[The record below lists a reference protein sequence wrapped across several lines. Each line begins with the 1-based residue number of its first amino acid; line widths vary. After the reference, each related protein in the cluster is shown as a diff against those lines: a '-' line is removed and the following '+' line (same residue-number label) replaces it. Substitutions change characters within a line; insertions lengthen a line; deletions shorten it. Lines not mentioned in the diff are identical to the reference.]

1 MRSRRQIP
9 GRACALALL
18 AGIALGPAVPAAA
31 GEPPEPVGPH
41 LPERVRGLLLQ
52 EMNAI
57 LDASQEIL
65 AALVRG
71 QHQRV
76 AEQAQAIHDSFIL
89 KQQMTDADRQ
99 ALMAA
104 VPAGFVDRDRAF
116 HRLTGRLAQAAREGE
131 AARQRALFDRMI
143 EACTA
148 CHRRYAHDRFPGLRR
163 D

>member
-1 MRSRRQIP
+1 MKGIC
-9 GRACALALL
+9 RAVLVAAV
-18 AGIALGPAVPAAA
+18 ALGPVVPAAA
-31 GEPPEPVGPH
+31 GGSPEPVGPQ

-57 LDASQEIL
+57 LGASQEIL

-71 QHQRV
+71 EDQRV

-89 KQQMTDADRQ
+89 EQQMTDADRQ

-104 VPAGFVDRDRAF
+104 VPSEFVERDRAF
-116 HRLTGRLAQAAREGE
+116 HRLTGRLAQAARDGDE
-131 AARQRALFDRMI
+131 ARQRELFDRMI